1 ATHLASG
8 ARASNGYEA
17 LAEMDANHDG
27 VLNSH
32 DAAYQDLK
40 LWVDANS
47 NGFTD
52 SGELHGLAELGV
64 VSMDLHAHTGTAT
77 DNGNLLALV
86 SSYTG
91 ADGSTHDMAD
101 VWLQRDVQ
109 GKAGTQVSVDDVL
122 TAPVASIDLAGVVS
136 NGPADSSS
144 ATSSNAAS
152 APATASTNDA
162 VDSTLATAVAT
173 AGLLDDPTRHIL
185 I

>member
-1 ATHLASG
+1 
-8 ARASNGYEA
+8 
-17 LAEMDANHDG
+17 
-27 VLNSH
+27 
-32 DAAYQDLK
+32 
-40 LWVDANS
+40 
-47 NGFTD
+47 
-52 SGELHGLAELGV
+52 
-64 VSMDLHAHTGTAT
+64 MDLHAHSGTAT

-91 ADGSTHDMAD
+91 TDGKHDMAD

-136 NGPADSSS
+136 NSPADSSS

-152 APATASTNDA
+152 APATASTNDV